1 MQELCMPMYKIACFS
16 VLVTCLSV
24 LNWHYNLPEAKQIA
38 KSEHRY
44 ILLSFSGSD
53 WCGPCIRMRHEIFE
67 SEAFRQLAD
76 SALVLVNADFPR
88 MKKNQLPAKQQGI
101 NNEMADRYNPQGRF
115 PLTLILDA
123 DGKVLKEWEGFVNE
137 PPAQFT
143 SQVKGIMDA
152 NR

>member
-1 MQELCMPMYKIACFS
+1 MQVLCIPMYKITCFS
-16 VLVTCLSV
+16 VLFTCLSV
-24 LNWHYNLPEAKQIA
+24 LNWHYNLPEAIQIA
-38 KSEHRY
+38 KKEHRY
-44 ILLSFSGSD
+44 ILLNFSGSD
-53 WCGPCIRMRHEIFE
+53 WCGPCIRMRNEIFE

-101 NNEMADRYNPQGRF
+101 NNEIADRYNPQGRF